1 MSCIKCKLAVNEKAE
16 QVIRCDGCNRTIHI
30 LCSELT
36 DAEIKCLALRPSS
49 RRRIKY
55 LCVDCEQGVHQIPK
69 LITLINDLKEEIRH
83 MKEKYAE
90 LTICS
95 TSSTGASSNIS
106 NVMASEE
113 VINEVFERNK
123 RSHNIIIYNSTEG
136 GSSKQDQVQR
146 DVLLVQKLL
155 QEVGV
160 DGGQIKPIR
169 LGKFDSTKD
178 RSSRLIKVRL
188 SATEDVFKVLR
199 KFNQIKSNSQF
210 SDLSVSPDRT
220 PKQIAIFKSVK
231 SELLT
236 RIAEGESNLKIKYRN
251 GIPTIVHLTSEN

>member
-1 MSCIKCKLAVNEKAE
+1 MSCIKCNLAINEKTE
-16 QVIRCDGCNRTIHI
+16 KFIKCDGCNRSVHI

-55 LCVDCEQGVHQIPK
+55 LCVDCEQGIHQIPK
-69 LITLINDLKEEIRH
+69 LISLVNDLKDEVRNL
-83 MKEKYAE
+83 KEKYAE
-90 LTICS
+90 LNDCA
-95 TSSTGASSNIS
+95 SSSAVAPSNIS

-113 VINEVFERNK
+113 IINEVFERNK
-123 RSHNIIIYNSTEG
+123 RSQNIIIYNSTEEG
-136 GSSKQDQVQR
+136 TSKQDQIRR
-146 DVLLVQKLL
+146 DVIAVQKLF

-160 DGGQIKPIR
+160 DGQQIKPIR

-178 RSSRLIKVRL
+178 RRARPIKVHL
-188 SATEDVFKVLR
+188 SSTDDVFKVLR
-199 KFNQIKSNSQF
+199 KFNQTKGNTQF

-220 PKQIAIFKSVK
+220 PKQIAVFRAVR
-231 SELLT
+231 SELLG
-236 RIAEGESNLKIKYRN
+236 RIAEGETNLKIKYRN